1 MHRPAWRDTFSALR
15 IHNYRLYAVAQ
26 VISNTAGWTQRI
38 AVDWLVLELTGSI
51 ALVGLTIALQF
62 LPTLIFGAHAG
73 LIADRLPK
81 RAVLLVSQGVVGM
94 LSVVLAVSAILGTA
108 QLWFVY
114 AIVLGI
120 GVMQVIDLPAR
131 SVFVQEMVG
140 PRHLRN
146 AISVNASVFHLGA
159 LIGPALAGVIIA
171 TAGTGWAIGLN
182 AVAVV
187 IGIVLVATIR
197 TSELLIAPRA
207 PRERG
212 QVRQAARYIMGKPT
226 IFWTMVLV
234 GVVAMF
240 GMPLPVLLAG
250 VADEVYNTGATGY
263 GLYNSLV
270 AAGALLGALASTR
283 RATLRLRT
291 IVFGALL
298 YGVLQL
304 LAGLAP
310 FELMFLAL
318 LTTIGLSRLLYMTA
332 SETMVQF
339 STNLAIRGRVVAFW
353 VLVVVG
359 GQAIGGPLMGW
370 IAEAFG
376 PRTAMVISGV
386 VPAIAA
392 IAIGLVLARSG
403 KLKVVVRAKTRGSWV
418 SIVGRA
424 GKPSEP
430 KTSEPKLP
438 EPKTSE
444 PKLPEPKLPEPKLP
458 EPKLPEPK
466 P

>member
-240 GMPLPVLLAG
+240 AMPLPVLLAG

-403 KLKVVVRAKTRGSWV
+403 KLRVVVRAKTRGSWV

-438 EPKTSE
+438 EPK
-444 PKLPEPKLPEPKLP
+444 LPEPKLP